1 MKTPHKVDI
10 HVGRQL
16 RQRRTLRGMSQTAL
30 GKSVGLTFQQIQ
42 KYENGTNRVCASR
55 LWQFANV
62 LRVPVS
68 YFFDGLEE
76 NAQPEPVPT
85 RAALELMRNF
95 RAIRTPEVRNN
106 LGTLARSIAAAET
119 GRERGEL

>member
-30 GKSVGLTFQQIQ
+30 GKSVGLTFQQI
-42 KYENGTNRVCASR
+42 CASR